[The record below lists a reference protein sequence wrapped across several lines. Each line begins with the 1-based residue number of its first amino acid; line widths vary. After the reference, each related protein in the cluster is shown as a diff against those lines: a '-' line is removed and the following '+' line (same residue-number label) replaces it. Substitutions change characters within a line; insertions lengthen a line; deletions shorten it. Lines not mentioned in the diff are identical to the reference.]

1 MKIKGNIVLLVL
13 FILIFA
19 LLSITSSGRF
29 LSFDN
34 LQTMAFQIPE
44 LGIITFGMMVVILL
58 GGINL
63 SITALSA
70 LCGIKTT

>member
-1 MKIKGNIVLLVL
+1 VKIKGNIVLLVL

-44 LGIITFGMMVVILL
+44 LGIITF
-58 GGINL
+58 
-63 SITALSA
+63 
-70 LCGIKTT
+70 